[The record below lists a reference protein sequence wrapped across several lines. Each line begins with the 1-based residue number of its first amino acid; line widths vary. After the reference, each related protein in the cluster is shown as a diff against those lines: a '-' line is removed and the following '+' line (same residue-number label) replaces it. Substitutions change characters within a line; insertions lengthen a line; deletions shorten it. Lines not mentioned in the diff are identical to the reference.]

1 MQIAIN
7 TAVLKSVHAM
17 TEDKTQPIIEQ
28 TNRVRINE
36 DTPIEPERQKDGF
49 TVEASPNVDDRL
61 LFIDLIDV
69 DGAPIAA
76 LAYDLKAGKF
86 RRPAPDTKPAAS
98 AKANPQADPGRDLGL
113 ALQIGSRT
121 AVEAFLK
128 HHHPKGLY
136 ADLATAQLQ
145 KIEAEEAAAKNA

>member
-7 TAVLKSVHAM
+7 TAVLKAVHAM
-17 TEDKTQPIIEQ
+17 TEDKAQPIIEQ

-69 DGAPIAA
+69 HGAPIAA

-86 RRPAPDTKPAAS
+86 RQLEPDPKPAAS
-98 AKANPQADPGRDLGL
+98 TKVNPQADPGRDLGL
-113 ALQIGSRT
+113 ALQIGSRA
-121 AVEAFLK
+121 AVAAFLK

-136 ADLATAQLQ
+136 ADLANAQLQ
-145 KIEAEEAAAKNA
+145 KIEAEEAAAKKA

>member
-17 TEDKTQPIIEQ
+17 TEDKAQPIIEQ

-86 RRPAPDTKPAAS
+86 RQLEPDPKPAAS
-98 AKANPQADPGRDLGL
+98 TKVNPQADPGRDLGL
-113 ALQIGSRT
+113 ALQIGSRA
-121 AVEAFLK
+121 AVAAFLK

-136 ADLATAQLQ
+136 ADLANAQLQ
-145 KIEAEEAAAKNA
+145 KIEAEEAAAKKA

>member
-1 MQIAIN
+1 MPIAIN

-17 TEDKTQPIIEQ
+17 TEDKAQPIIEQ

-49 TVEASPNVDDRL
+49 TVEAPNLDDGL
-61 LFIDLIDV
+61 LFINLIDV
-69 DGAPIAA
+69 HGASIAA

-86 RRPAPDTKPAAS
+86 RRPESDTKPAAS

-128 HHHPKGLY
+128 HHHPKGFY
-136 ADLATAQLQ
+136 ADLANAQLQ
-145 KIEAEEAAAKNA
+145 KIEAEEAAAKKE